1 MKRRFLKKSLLLFG
15 IMTFYASSQISDIE
29 PKSKQTVTN
38 ATQYKYHL
46 KTILNIKP

>member
-38 ATQYKYHL
+38 T
-46 KTILNIKP
+46 T